1 MCENPDA
8 NMAVP
13 LEAGE
18 QERGLAMRAS
28 GARAHREGRRA
39 SAVGTEEDAAAA
51 IAALEAAQV
60 DDAAQSEATASA
72 NAEATSS

>member
-1 MCENPDA
+1 MNVCIVLDCVALDKPCLSCQSLCHH
-8 NMAVP
+8 M
-13 LEAGE
+13 
-18 QERGLAMRAS
+18 
-28 GARAHREGRRA
+28 RAHREGRRA

-60 DDAAQSEATASA
+60 DDAAQPEAAASA

>member
-1 MCENPDA
+1 
-8 NMAVP
+8 
-13 LEAGE
+13 
-18 QERGLAMRAS
+18 MRAS